1 MASNSAS
8 QPADVR
14 TRWPALAAIGVYL
27 FLTAVLAWLGMRQTA
42 GTFVYAQ
49 DDPYIHLTLART
61 LAESGVWGIRPGAF
75 AGASSSPLWTV
86 LLAGL
91 QRAGGPWV
99 LWPLVLNLLSGIG
112 LLLVVSKIV
121 EREGLHRLQLPLLLA
136 MVLVTPL
143 PTLALIGLEHTLFIV
158 LAVAFC
164 WRIAIHASY
173 GGAESSLA
181 TGILAAALVATRYE
195 GLFLIAASA
204 GLLLLRGRRAMAVL
218 VAMAAS
224 LPVVAYAAYSV
235 AHGGTILPSSVLM
248 KSGPARFATL
258 GSGVAAVLNDWLSV
272 VQLFN
277 RPAESVLTLAV
288 LLALALTWE
297 IDSDASR
304 RSRAMAL
311 LFVAASLLHACLVK
325 MDWFFRYEAYLIAM
339 GLLAFGLVAKP
350 LTIALRSGGRK
361 RLNAAATA
369 LVILLAAPLAVR
381 ALSALAVTS
390 GAMRNVYEQQYQIA
404 LFFREAYPRDAI
416 ALNDIGAVSWM
427 GSSPIVDVMG
437 LATSEIAELK
447 RRGQFNRDTL
457 AAVISN
463 RNVKAIAMYEGV
475 FASVIPRSWQLVG
488 EWQIVQNVGGASEDT
503 VGFFA
508 PTAADAARLRA
519 ALEAFR
525 PRLPQP
531 VLYRSR
537 LDAESASVGRSVSP

>member
-8 QPADVR
+8 LPTDVR
-14 TRWPALAAIGVYL
+14 TRWPALPAIGVYL

-86 LLAGL
+86 LLSGL

-143 PTLALIGLEHTLFIV
+143 PTLALIGLEHTLFIL
-158 LAVAFC
+158 LAVAFG
-164 WRIAIHASY
+164 WRIAIHASHD
-173 GGAESSLA
+173 GGNFSIV
-181 TGILAAALVATRYE
+181 TCILAAALVATRYE
-195 GLFLIAASA
+195 GLFLVAASA
-204 GLLLLRGRRAMAVL
+204 VLLLFRGRRAMAACVGL
-218 VAMAAS
+218 AAS
-224 LPVVAYAAYSV
+224 MPVFAYAVYSV
-235 AHGGTILPSSVLM
+235 AHGGTVLPSSVLM
-248 KSGPARFATL
+248 KSGPARFVSIGA
-258 GSGVAAVLNDWLSV
+258 GVAAILTDWLSV

-277 RPAESVLTLAV
+277 RPAQSVLTLAV
-288 LLALALTWE
+288 LMALALTWE
-297 IDSDASR
+297 VDGTAAR
-304 RSRAMAL
+304 RSRAMAVM
-311 LFVAASLLHACLVK
+311 FVTASLLHACLVK
-325 MDWFFRYEAYLIAM
+325 MEWFFRYEAYLVAL
-339 GLLAFGLVAKP
+339 GVLALGVMAGSSSA
-350 LTIALRSGGRK
+350 ALPCSNRK
-361 RLNAAATA
+361 RLNAAELA
-369 LVILLAAPLAVR
+369 LIILLATPLAVR
-381 ALSALAVTS
+381 ALTALAVTP
-390 GAMRNVYEQQYQIA
+390 GAMRNVYQQQYQMA
-404 LFFREAYPRDAI
+404 LFFRDSYPRDAI

-537 LDAESASVGRSVSP
+537 LDAESASVGRSVRP